1 MQCSGGLFGNT
12 SNQNLIGDLDHEEME
27 NIFEEQELRDD
38 GHELENLK
46 VNNNPSDNMDDVHD
60 NKTSETQPDKGEYK
74 EYKQKL
80 IDAKKKIK
88 Y

>member
-1 MQCSGGLFGNT
+1 LQSSGGLFGNI

-38 GHELENLK
+38 GDEENLK
-46 VNNNPSDNMDDVHD
+46 VNNNPTDNMDDGHT
-60 NKTSETQPDKGEYK
+60 NTTSERQPDKGEYK